1 MSDNLTRVEKSIGH
15 AFFKM
20 VEESLKWVI
29 LIHRFKYGHAEEIG
43 MPYLIFLMVGRKV
56 LKDALSQGY
65 LAHSKDELYEI
76 GIKDLKSLETFLANK
91 KYFFGESPTV
101 EDAIIFGF
109 TAQLVFHDT
118 GPLNDFILTQCP
130 NLIRHLATI
139 KEIYWPDWNERVKE
153 AI

>member
-1 MSDNLTRVEKSIGH
+1 MR
-15 AFFKM
+15 F
-20 VEESLKWVI
+20 LKWSKKVLNGFLLFYYFFLSFFFVILSEIRVI

-118 GPLNDFILTQCP
+118 GPLNDFILSVHKYSS
-130 NLIRHLATI
+130 LFL
-139 KEIYWPDWNERVKE
+139 
-153 AI
+153 